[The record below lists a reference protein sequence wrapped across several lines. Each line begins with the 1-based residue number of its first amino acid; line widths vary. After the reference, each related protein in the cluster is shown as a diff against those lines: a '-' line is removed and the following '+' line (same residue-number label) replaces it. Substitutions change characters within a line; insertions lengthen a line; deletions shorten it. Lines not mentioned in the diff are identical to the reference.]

1 MEHILLVE
9 DETALRIQIARTLT
23 FQGYSVDA
31 VEDGIPALAAHR
43 ARPADL
49 IILDLMMPEM
59 DGFQV
64 VSTLRGAGD
73 LVPILMLTA
82 CASEPERV
90 KGLNLGCDDYLVK
103 PFSLLE
109 LFARIRAILRRTS
122 HAMPNS
128 RALASGA
135 IVLNTQSLTANLDGV
150 PLDLTSREFRILELL
165 VTHAGSTLSREEI
178 LISAWP
184 SDARPSMRTV
194 DTHIKNLRKKLEHDG
209 QDPIATVGGEGYRW
223 TLAAPSSRDLEGAK
237 GQAPPAPPT

>member
-1 MEHILLVE
+1 MERILLVE
-9 DETALRIQIARTLT
+9 DETALRVQLARTLA
-23 FQGYSVDA
+23 FHGYSVEA
-31 VEDGIPALAAHR
+31 VEDGVPALAAHR

-49 IILDLMMPEM
+49 IVLDLMLPEM

-64 VSTLRGAGD
+64 VSTLRGGGD

-82 CASEPERV
+82 WASESERV
-90 KGLNLGCDDYLVK
+90 KGLSLGCDDYLAK

-122 HAMPNS
+122 RSASGP

-135 IVLNTQSLTANLDGV
+135 FVLNAQSLAATLDGV
-150 PLDLTSREFRILELL
+150 PLDLTPREFRILELL

-178 LISAWP
+178 LMSAWP

-223 TLAAPSSRDLEGAK
+223 TLAAPSARDLEGTE
-237 GQAPPAPPT
+237 G